1 MAFRGRKAASAAQM
15 WTKHLCSMLDLWTLS
30 RLLCVPILRRRS
42 WSPQDRSLSNSGRYI
57 IWIFFDLFCK
67 LSFDTASN
75 TAIDSCFCPS
85 HGKVTQP
92 GLPRHAECL
101 SQRAKP
107 NSSRIIQTVS
117 RSLQILNGIGFLDIA
132 VPGECMTLAN
142 RRLVMRK
149 MGLSEPICFFW
160 LRMHMTFTYSHN
172 LFCRC
177 EMQVT
182 QSELSEMLCDSS
194 LLSENSDWIWAL
206 TAFELWPLLLW
217 CL

>member
-1 MAFRGRKAASAAQM
+1 M
-15 WTKHLCSMLDLWTLS
+15 
-30 RLLCVPILRRRS
+30 PILRRRS

-117 RSLQILNGIGFLDIA
+117 RSIQILNGIGFLDIA

-149 MGLSEPICFFW
+149 MGLSWPICFFW
-160 LRMHMTFTYSHN
+160 LRVHMTFTYSHN

-206 TAFELWPLLLW
+206 TASALVPIEFFFASFWNKS
-217 CL
+217 